1 MAADTDKT
9 MRRWLGSL
17 GLGREP
23 EPAKAPAR
31 TPVKSP
37 AGGPIAKPRPKN
49 FHAVSIEPGH
59 HACAAA
65 NFLRG
70 KRYLSSEAPA
80 LPLRQCACQQCECRY
95 LHHEDRRN
103 RSRRARDVGTTV
115 DEFVAVERRK
125 GGPRGRR
132 QSDR

>member
-1 MAADTDKT
+1 MASDTENT

-17 GLGREP
+17 GLGRGP

-31 TPVKSP
+31 APM
-37 AGGPIAKPRPKN
+37 AKPRPKS

-70 KRYLSSEAPA
+70 KRFLSSEAPP
-80 LPLRQCACQQCECRY
+80 LPLRECICQQCECRY
-95 LHHEDRRN
+95 LHHEDRRS
-103 RSRRARDVGTTV
+103 RTRRARDVGITV
-115 DEFVAVERRK
+115 DEFVAKERRK
-125 GGPRGRR
+125 GGSRGRR
-132 QSDR
+132 GSDR

>member
-1 MAADTDKT
+1 MTSDTDKT

-17 GLGREP
+17 GLGRES
-23 EPAKAPAR
+23 EPAKPSAK
-31 TPVKSP
+31 TPV
-37 AGGPIAKPRPKN
+37 ARPRPKT

-70 KRYLSSEAPA
+70 KRFLSSEAPP
-80 LPLRQCACQQCECRY
+80 LPLRQCVCPQCECRY
-95 LHHEDRRN
+95 LHFEDRRG
-103 RSRRARDVGTTV
+103 RTRRARDIGVTV

-132 QSDR
+132 ESDR